1 MIGGAAYGYLTGDN
15 QAAAA
20 LRAQSAKLPELG
32 NRDITNGLALYFLNK
47 HVIKHKFARNMAL
60 AALVTGATKFGQS
73 GFSLDGYGLE
83 GFDDAIDV
91 DEMAGMLDPEEM
103 VEEG

>member
-15 QAAAA
+15 LTAAA
-20 LRAQSAKLPELG
+20 LRTQTAKLPELG

-47 HVIKHKFARNMAL
+47 HVIKHRFAKNMAL
-60 AALVTGATKFGQS
+60 AALVTGATKFGAS
-73 GFSLDGYGLE
+73 GFSLDGYGVE
-83 GFDDAIDV
+83 GYDDAIDV

-103 VEEG
+103 VEG